1 MPQLRVS
8 EAAELVGVSDDTL
21 RRWADQGRIRLVRG
35 SNGRSAV
42 DGADLAALARELAE
56 APANRGTGAR
66 SARNRLRGI
75 VTKVLRDTVMAQ
87 VELQAGP
94 FRVVSLMSREAAD
107 ELALE
112 VGTVAYASIKA
123 TNVVVELD
131 ETPARPE
138 PRESPP

>member
-1 MPQLRVS
+1 MPQLRIS
-8 EAAELVGVSDDTL
+8 EAAQLLGVSDDTL
-21 RRWADQGRIRLVRG
+21 RRWADQGRIALVRAG
-35 SNGRSAV
+35 NGRSAV

-56 APANRGTGAR
+56 APQAQGTGAR

-75 VTKVLRDTVMAQ
+75 VTKVTRDTVMAQ

-107 ELALE
+107 DLALE

-131 ETPARPE
+131 AAPARPAVRQD
-138 PRESPP
+138 PS